1 MRNCLGI
8 YIENNLIKYAKISKN
23 KEIFKIEAYGVEFF
37 SSNLKTEI
45 SKIIEETNSFKIPI
59 SINLLNERYLYFD
72 ILATLSKKDIPKVIQ
87 TEYEAYCDKHKY
99 NYNYKAFETRYA
111 LVPNI
116 QEKDKIKAIQ
126 VIANKIEI
134 DKQKQYL
141 EKNNLAQILP
151 IGVAISSIVKLEK
164 DENVLIVNMEEKTTI
179 TTIYDMKVHNIEVLD
194 IGSQEVLEKINKTEN
209 SMTKAYEICK
219 TTTIYTSNSIG
230 DTKEQTY
237 LEDIMPTL
245 CKIAKNLEQI
255 IKGSPVKISTI
266 YLTGNLS
273 VVNNIELYFQEILP
287 AVECRILKPS
297 IVKDE
302 TTQINIKD
310 YIEVNSAIALAVQGL
325 KKENNLLN
333 FQNTSFTK
341 KLKQKINEKTH
352 RKTVKHSIKV
362 NPTELEQKE
371 IKVTEPQVEAIKPIQ
386 KKEIPQKAKL
396 KKIKPPT
403 LTPKILQIQENTHQA
418 TSNETTTKVSKK
430 TSNKFFKAKLTT
442 SECVLLKGIGII
454 LLIWLVF
461 IIFSKLLYSQMDKK
475 QEEIESLIS
484 AENGEI
490 AKINDDIDKINLK
503 ITEYETLTEKLK
515 STSDKTSDTEEENK
529 SISNL
534 LNEIKDIMPEE
545 VQLESIQKTTD
556 RNIEIVV
563 KSDNY
568 DKLRYFTV
576 KMKLGDILYNV
587 SSSHEEKNENSTT
600 IILEG
605 ELP

>member
-37 SSNLKTEI
+37 SSNLKMEI
-45 SKIIEETNSFKIPI
+45 SKIIDETNSFKTPI

-72 ILATLSKKDIPKVIQ
+72 ILATLSKKDVPKVIQ
-87 TEYEAYCDKHKY
+87 TEYERYCDKHKY
-99 NYNYKAFETRYA
+99 DYKTFETRYA

-116 QEKDKIKAIQ
+116 QDKDKIKAIQ

-141 EKNNLAQILP
+141 EKNNLAKILP

-164 DENVLIVNMEEKTTI
+164 DDNVLIVNMEEKTTI
-179 TTIYDMKVHNIEVLD
+179 TTICDMKVHNIEVWD
-194 IGSQEVLEKINKTEN
+194 IGSQEVLEKISKAEN
-209 SMTKAYEICK
+209 SMAKAYEICK
-219 TTTIYTSNSIG
+219 TTTIYTSNSIYSA
-230 DTKEQTY
+230 KEQIY
-237 LEDIMPTL
+237 LENIIPTL
-245 CKIAKNLEQI
+245 YKIAKNLEQI

-273 VVNNIELYFQEILP
+273 VVNNIDLYFQEILP
-287 AVECRILKPS
+287 AIECRVLKPS
-297 IVKDE
+297 IIKDD

-325 KKENNLLN
+325 GLKKENNLLN

-341 KLKQKINEKTH
+341 KLKHKITEKKH
-352 RKTVKHSIKV
+352 RKTVKPSIKV
-362 NPTELEQKE
+362 NQTELIQKE
-371 IKVTEPQVEAIKPIQ
+371 IKEVTEPQVESIKPIQ
-386 KKEIPQKAKL
+386 KKEIPQKPKL

-403 LTPKILQIQENTHQA
+403 LTPKILQIQENIHHE
-418 TSNETTTKVSKK
+418 TSNDTTTKVSKK
-430 TSNKFFKAKLTT
+430 ASNKFFKAKLTT

-454 LLIWLVF
+454 LLMWLVF
-461 IIFSKLLYSQMDKK
+461 IIFSKLLYSQMDNK
-475 QEEIESLIS
+475 QEEIERLIS
-484 AENGEI
+484 AENEEI
-490 AKINDDIDKINLK
+490 AKINDDIDKIKLK
-503 ITEYETLTEKLK
+503 ITEYETLTEELK
-515 STSDKTSDTEEENK
+515 STDDKTNTEEK
-529 SISNL
+529 ISISNL
-534 LNEIKDIMPEE
+534 LNEIKEIMPEE
-545 VQLESIQKTTD
+545 VQLESIQKITD

-563 KSDNY
+563 TSDNY

-576 KMKLGDILYNV
+576 KMKLGDILNNAT
-587 SSSHEEKNENSTT
+587 SSSEENNDNLITVK
-600 IILEG
+600 IEG

>member
-23 KEIFKIEAYGVEFF
+23 KEIFKIEAYGVKFF
-37 SSNLKTEI
+37 SSNLKMEI
-45 SKIIEETNSFKIPI
+45 SKIIDETNSFKIPI

-72 ILATLSKKDIPKVIQ
+72 ILATLSKKDVPKVIQ
-87 TEYEAYCDKHKY
+87 TEYERYCDKHKY
-99 NYNYKAFETRYA
+99 DYKTFETRYA

-116 QEKDKIKAIQ
+116 QDKDKIKAIQ

-141 EKNNLAQILP
+141 EKNNLAKILP

-273 VVNNIELYFQEILP
+273 VVNNIDLYFQEILP

-333 FQNTSFTK
+333 FQNTSFAK

-352 RKTVKHSIKV
+352 RKTVKPSIKV
-362 NPTELEQKE
+362 NQTELIQKE
-371 IKVTEPQVEAIKPIQ
+371 IKEVTEPQVESIKPIQ
-386 KKEIPQKAKL
+386 KKEIPQKPKL

-403 LTPKILQIQENTHQA
+403 LTPKILQIQENIHHE
-418 TSNETTTKVSKK
+418 TSNDTTTKVSKK
-430 TSNKFFKAKLTT
+430 ASNKFFKAKLTT

-454 LLIWLVF
+454 LLIWLAF
-461 IIFSKLLYSQMDKK
+461 IIFAKLLYSQMDNK
-475 QEEIESLIS
+475 QEEIERLIS
-484 AENGEI
+484 AENEEI

-515 STSDKTSDTEEENK
+515 STDDKTNTEEK
-529 SISNL
+529 ISISNL

-576 KMKLGDILYNV
+576 KMKLGDILNNAT
-587 SSSHEEKNENSTT
+587 SSSEENNDNLITVK
-600 IILEG
+600 IEG